1 MMIIQYVRY
10 IYVCI
15 SLDSRT
21 IRAWI
26 LGLQGGATTGSAGY
40 ADQDIII

>member
-1 MMIIQYVRY
+1 MMIIHNIY
-10 IYVCI
+10 IYICI